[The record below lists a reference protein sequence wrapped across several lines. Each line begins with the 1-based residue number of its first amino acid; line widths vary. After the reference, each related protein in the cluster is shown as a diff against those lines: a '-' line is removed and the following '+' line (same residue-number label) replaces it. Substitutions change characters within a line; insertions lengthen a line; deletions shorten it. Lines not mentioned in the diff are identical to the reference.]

1 MSFKSF
7 NPVIISFICRLF
19 HFPYTFESALEL
31 KSQPLFFPF
40 SSSIAVFLSSS
51 SKRIS
56 LPYSFFVTFFDN
68 LCIENIAR
76 ISAGKK
82 QSSHLT
88 FFSLCRL
95 PFELGHIFYIFERI
109 LRIFEYQIK
118 IFVSSQLRE
127 IISLKSIATHR
138 IES

>member
-1 MSFKSF
+1 MSFKSL

-19 HFPYTFESALEL
+19 HFPYTFEFALEL

-56 LPYSFFVTFFDN
+56 LPYSFFVAFFDN

-88 FFSLCRL
+88 FFLSVVCRL
-95 PFELGHIFYIFERI
+95 NSDTFSIF
-109 LRIFEYQIK
+109 LNEYYEFLNIRYK
-118 IFVSSQLRE
+118 FLFPVSFMR
-127 IISLKSIATHR
+127 
-138 IES
+138 